1 MVETRDGT
9 QTEKIEVSNSTNSK
23 PPQFNGKKGDA
34 WTMWRMKYEADQ
46 GMKGFLEALQP
57 KFASKLPMTEEADL
71 DLQKA
76 DQKKQ
81 SKAVET
87 NRKAMMQSA
96 SAFNTMPLMNKL
108 ACEKRRDKD
117 WLSGKAHRVW
127 AALLKEY
134 EPEDTMAEMELKLAL
149 NKLKLGPS
157 KDPNDL
163 LNELAAIECRYSLE
177 LTDSKKKAQVM
188 RLGGKVYASVIAT
201 TTMIHRSQG
210 KVLTCETLLE
220 EMHTQWRLGGGKRQQ
235 R

>member
-1 MVETRDGT
+1 
-9 QTEKIEVSNSTNSK
+9 
-23 PPQFNGKKGDA
+23 
-34 WTMWRMKYEADQ
+34 
-46 GMKGFLEALQP
+46 
-57 KFASKLPMTEEADL
+57 
-71 DLQKA
+71 
-76 DQKKQ
+76 
-81 SKAVET
+81 
-87 NRKAMMQSA
+87 MQLA

-117 WLSGKAHRVW
+117 WPSGKAHRVW

-134 EPEDTMAEMELKLAL
+134 KPEDTMAEMEMELAL

-210 KVLTCETLLE
+210 KVLTCEALLE
-220 EMHTQWRLGGGKRQQ
+220 EMHTQWRLGGVAMHTDHGQTQ
-235 R
+235 TLTQSCVPWPLIL